1 MQNFEALSVP
11 ARGLVHTGRFVP
23 NADAAYAGECDPITQ
38 KPWNA
43 VQRPVLLRADPTH
56 FYEWTPRVQALERN
70 PWTQTAIR
78 GINDWEPIVHPGT
91 RYADYAELVRDLAR
105 NGWNGE
111 ACVQHDLRALRR
123 FDREHE
129 LAEEADVFWAKQ
141 QEWLQGE
148 REMRGLDSLRRF
160 RQRTPR
166 S

>member
-1 MQNFEALSVP
+1 M
-11 ARGLVHTGRFVP
+11 HTGLFVP
-23 NADAAYAGECDPITQ
+23 NPRAAYAGERDPITQ
-38 KPWNA
+38 KPWNG

-56 FYEWTPRVQALERN
+56 FYEWTPGVRALERN
-70 PWTQTAIR
+70 PLTQQAID

-91 RYADYAELVRDLAR
+91 RYADYAQLVRDLAR

-111 ACVQHDLRALRR
+111 ACVRRDLRALGR
-123 FDREHE
+123 FDGEHE

-141 QEWLQGE
+141 QEWMQGE
-148 REMRGLDSLRRF
+148 REMRGLDSLRRL